1 MDEGSVDDLYGDIGF
16 GSSDGGGKGRE
27 SDTARPSHT
36 APGSSGEL
44 NSLYGDLNNSAIES
58 SLLAREQSKS
68 SQLEKEIA
76 RLTEENR
83 ALKLKVQHLERNISC
98 LYMTAKEELRRNQR

>member
-1 MDEGSVDDLYGDIGF
+1 MEVDDLYGDIGLD
-16 GSSDGGGKGRE
+16 GGGGKGPA
-27 SDTARPSHT
+27 SDTTGASH
-36 APGSSGEL
+36 AASGSSNDL
-44 NSLYGDLNNSAIES
+44 NSLYSDLNNSAIES
-58 SLLAREQSKS
+58 SLLAREQSKT